1 MSDFIPRRCQFA
13 TISQKEWER
22 SNLAFMWVE
31 EVRRRPCRLCHTS
44 DPLDVTEDYL
54 QRWGIMRRRYP
65 HASPDQIK
73 EIVWAGL
80 RAEAAVLAKFQGGN
94 CG

>member
-1 MSDFIPRRCQFA
+1 MSHTIPRRCHQA
-13 TISQKEWER
+13 TTSQREWEK
-22 SNLAFMWVE
+22 SNLAFIWVE
-31 EVRRRPCRLCHTS
+31 PVRKRPCRLCGTE
-44 DPLDVTEDYL
+44 DPRDFGEDYL

-73 EIVWAGL
+73 AIVWAGS
-80 RAEAAVLAKFQGGN
+80 RAEQQVVAALGVRA

>member
-1 MSDFIPRRCQFA
+1 MSHAAPRHCHQA
-13 TISQKEWER
+13 TISQTEWEK

-31 EVRRRPCRLCHTS
+31 PVRVRPCRFCHTS
-44 DPLDVTEDYL
+44 DPIDSGEDYL

-65 HASPDQIK
+65 HASPDQLK
-73 EIVWAGL
+73 AIVGAGI
-80 RAEAAVLAKFQGGN
+80 RAEQQAVAAMGVRA